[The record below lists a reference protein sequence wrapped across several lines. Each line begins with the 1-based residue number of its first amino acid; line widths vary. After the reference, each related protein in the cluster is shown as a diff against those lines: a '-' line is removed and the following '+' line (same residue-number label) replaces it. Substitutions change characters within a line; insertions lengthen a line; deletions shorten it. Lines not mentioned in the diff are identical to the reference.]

1 MLLGFLGLSANIC
14 AEIYNT
20 MCHEKPNRT
29 CNCTDTH
36 ETAATGLQLC
46 SRDAPTRARVLYVH
60 PKRAR
65 YATYCL
71 WYGNDKNATLN
82 YS

>member
-1 MLLGFLGLSANIC
+1 MKSQTERVIVRILIKQRQLVFNSA
-14 AEIYNT
+14 
-20 MCHEKPNRT
+20 
-29 CNCTDTH
+29 
-36 ETAATGLQLC
+36 
-46 SRDAPTRARVLYVH
+46 RDASTRARVLYVH
-60 PKRAR
+60 PERAR